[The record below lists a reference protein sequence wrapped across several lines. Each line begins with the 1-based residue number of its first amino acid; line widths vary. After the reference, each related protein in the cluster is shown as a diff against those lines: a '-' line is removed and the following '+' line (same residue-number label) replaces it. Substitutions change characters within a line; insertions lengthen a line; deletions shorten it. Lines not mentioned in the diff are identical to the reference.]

1 MVFSE
6 AYLEHLK
13 LGPFPGRVDPWA
25 EDAHYFQQI
34 HSGMIED
41 IINQVRPRIIPMG
54 YRIAKEVS
62 LQIAEGRE
70 PDISIQRV
78 MNAPPPRVHWDY
90 ELVAAELLAD
100 AGVAIE
106 SDYDLQA
113 IHIKEIE
120 TGKLV
125 TVIEIISP
133 GNKIKPNLVQDY
145 RMRRERLVLDQGV
158 NVVEV
163 DLIRSLKRLFNQPT
177 VHPYHVIIFLPGQSP
192 RHIEME
198 FEKPLSRIA
207 LPLRETAIL
216 VDLQQAYTNAYQHV
230 LIAQQMEDDQ
240 FYTADHLPFPSLLTE
255 AQQASISKIVA
266 HWQSE
271 LQRLRG

>member
-1 MVFSE
+1 
-6 AYLEHLK
+6 
-13 LGPFPGRVDPWA
+13 
-25 EDAHYFQQI
+25 
-34 HSGMIED
+34 
-41 IINQVRPRIIPMG
+41 MG

-100 AGVAIE
+100 PGVAIE

-113 IHIKEIE
+113 IHIKETE

-125 TVIEIISP
+125 TVLEIISP
-133 GNKIKPNLVQDY
+133 GNKIKPHLVHDY

-163 DLIRSLKRLFNQPT
+163 DLTRSLKRLFSQST
-177 VHPYHVIIFLPGQSP
+177 ILPYHVLIFMSGQSP

-198 FEKPLSRIA
+198 FDKPLSRIA
-207 LPLRETAIL
+207 LPLRETAVPVEI
-216 VDLQQAYTNAYQHV
+216 QQAYTNAYQGV
-230 LIAQQMEDDQ
+230 FIAQQMEDDQ
-240 FYTADHLPFPSLLTE
+240 FYTAGHLPFPSLLTE
-255 AQQASISKIVA
+255 AQQVSALKMVA
-266 HWQSE
+266 QWQSE
-271 LQRLRG
+271 LQRLHG